1 MIPTQS
7 GPCLPL
13 ELVTSPIIVLG
24 RLGFEIKRRAI
35 EELEAAGSSLYDYS
49 VLALLAEG
57 ASETQA
63 SIADTLKLDR
73 SQLVGLLD
81 GLEERALIERRRVA
95 SVAGWEGRAC
105 SEPRRDPN
113 DRRRHTVSLTPAGKA
128 QLGRLR
134 AVVKQVEDHFLAPLD
149 AESRQVLYQLL
160 FRVACHHDTRFARP
174 AEVVAAVS

>member
-1 MIPTQS
+1 MIPPQS
-7 GPCLPL
+7 APCLPL
-13 ELVTSPIIVLG
+13 ELSSSPIIVMG
-24 RLGFEIKRRAI
+24 RLGFEIKRHAI
-35 EELEAAGSSLYDYS
+35 EQLEAAGSGLYDYS
-49 VLALLAEG
+49 VLALLAEA

-81 GLEERALIERRRVA
+81 SLEERGLIER
-95 SVAGWEGRAC
+95 
-105 SEPRRDPN
+105 RRDPN
-113 DRRRHTVSLTPAGKA
+113 DRRRHTVSLTPSGKA

-149 AESRQVLYQLL
+149 AESRKVLYELL
-160 FRVACHHDTRFARP
+160 LRVACHHDTRFARP

>member
-1 MIPTQS
+1 MIPPQS

-13 ELVTSPIIVLG
+13 ELSSSPVIVLG

-63 SIADTLKLDR
+63 SIADTLNLDR

-81 GLEERALIERRRVA
+81 GLEKRGLIER
-95 SVAGWEGRAC
+95 
-105 SEPRRDPN
+105 
-113 DRRRHTVSLTPAGKA
+113 
-128 QLGRLR
+128 
-134 AVVKQVEDHFLAPLD
+134 VKQIEDHFLEPLD
-149 AESRQVLYQLL
+149 AEERYQLYRLL
-160 FRVACHHDTRFARP
+160 FRVAAFHDTRFVRP
-174 AEVVAAVS
+174 AEAVAA

>member
-1 MIPTQS
+1 MIPPQS

-13 ELVTSPIIVLG
+13 ELSSSPIIVMG
-24 RLGFEIKRRAI
+24 RLGFEIKRHAI
-35 EELEAAGSSLYDYS
+35 EQLEAAGSSLYDYS

-81 GLEERALIERRRVA
+81 HLEEGSLIER
-95 SVAGWEGRAC
+95 
-105 SEPRRDPN
+105 RRDPN

-160 FRVACHHDTRFARP
+160 FRVACHHDTRFVRP
-174 AEVVAAVS
+174 AEAVAAVS

>member
-1 MIPTQS
+1 MIPAQS

-13 ELVTSPIIVLG
+13 ELISSPIIVMG
-24 RLGFEIKRRAI
+24 RLGFEIKRHAI
-35 EELEAAGSSLYDYS
+35 EQLEAAGSSLYDYS

-57 ASETQA
+57 SSETQA

-81 GLEERALIERRRVA
+81 SLEERGLIER
-95 SVAGWEGRAC
+95 
-105 SEPRRDPN
+105 RRDPN
-113 DRRRHTVSLTPAGKA
+113 DRRRHTVSLTEDGKA

-134 AVVKQVEDHFLAPLD
+134 EVVKQVEDHFLAPLD
-149 AESRQVLYQLL
+149 AESRQKLYELL

-174 AEVVAAVS
+174 AEAVAAVT

>member
-1 MIPTQS
+1 MIPPQS

-13 ELVTSPIIVLG
+13 ELSSSPIIVMG
-24 RLGFEIKRRAI
+24 RLGFEIKRHAI
-35 EELEAAGSSLYDYS
+35 EQLEAAGSSLYDYS

-81 GLEERALIERRRVA
+81 SLEERSLIER
-95 SVAGWEGRAC
+95 
-105 SEPRRDPN
+105 RRDPN
-113 DRRRHTVSLTPAGKA
+113 DRRRHTVSLTAAGKA

-160 FRVACHHDTRFARP
+160 FRVACHHDTRFVRP

>member
-1 MIPTQS
+1 MVPPGTNT

-13 ELVTSPIIVLG
+13 ELVSSPVIVLG

-63 SIADTLKLDR
+63 SIADTLTLDR

-81 GLEERALIERRRVA
+81 GLEERGLIER
-95 SVAGWEGRAC
+95 
-105 SEPRRDPN
+105 RRDPN
-113 DRRRHTVSLTPAGKA
+113 DRRRHMVSLTSEGKH

-134 AVVKQVEDHFLAPLD
+134 ALVKQIEDHFLEPLD
-149 AESRQVLYQLL
+149 TEERYQLYRLL
-160 FRVACHHDTRFARP
+160 FRVAAYHDTRFVRP
-174 AEVVAAVS
+174 TEAIAALS

>member
-1 MIPTQS
+1 MIPPSAGS

-24 RLGFEIKRRAI
+24 RLGFEIKRHAI
-35 EELEAAGSSLYDYS
+35 EQLEAAGSSLYDYS

-73 SQLVGLLD
+73 RQLVGLLD
-81 GLEERALIERRRVA
+81 SLEERGLIERRR
-95 SVAGWEGRAC
+95 
-105 SEPRRDPN
+105 DPK
-113 DRRRHTVSLTPAGKA
+113 DRRRHTVLLTTDGKR

-134 AVVKQVEDHFLAPLD
+134 ALVKQIEDDFLEPLD
-149 AESRQVLYQLL
+149 ADERYQLYRLL
-160 FRVACHHDTRFARP
+160 FRVAAYHDTRFVRP
-174 AEVVAAVS
+174 TEAVAAVT